1 MGPGAL
7 GRGIQDEVDIMPLGS
22 GQTVL
27 IVDDSPV
34 MRQMLFNIFANE
46 GFNVVAQAADGE
58 EALTLFDLH
67 KPDLTTL
74 DIVMPKIR
82 GTEVLASLME
92 KYPDSCVIM
101 ASSVSDARTVMHC
114 LKMGA
119 RQYII
124 KPYDEEKVMNAV
136 KKALRLG

>member
-1 MGPGAL
+1 
-7 GRGIQDEVDIMPLGS
+7 MPLGS

-34 MRQMLFNIFANE
+34 MRQMLVKMFENE
-46 GFNVVAQAADGE
+46 GFKVVGQARDGE
-58 EALTLFDLH
+58 EALTMFESL
-67 KPDLTTL
+67 KPELTTL

-82 GTEVLASLME
+82 GTEVLETIMG
-92 KYPDSCVIM
+92 KYPKSAVIM

-114 LKMGA
+114 LKIGA

-124 KPYDEEKVMNAV
+124 KPYDEDKVMTAV
-136 KKALRLG
+136 RKALDLA

>member
-1 MGPGAL
+1 M
-7 GRGIQDEVDIMPLGS
+7 
-22 GQTVL
+22 
-27 IVDDSPV
+27 
-34 MRQMLFNIFANE
+34 
-46 GFNVVAQAADGE
+46 
-58 EALTLFDLH
+58 
-67 KPDLTTL
+67 
-74 DIVMPKIR
+74 
-82 GTEVLASLME
+82 ASLME